1 MRIRVG
7 CVVNDNKGDLSVRR
21 SILKLYSGV
30 GSTPPGL
37 CTLLSSAFP
46 LLRLVCECS
55 LRRLQ
60 CSCPPPCSP
69 APAAAG
75 KQRRCQHTGCEL
87 PERQCL
93 VSSLYP
99 QPSTFPSCQWSVL
112 WVLPCV
118 TRPSCLIPTVRCLQQ
133 LICPESAI
141 YSQDPGQMCTY
152 YYENTKK

>member
-1 MRIRVG
+1 MCGKWQQGGLKCQTKHFKAVQRSGLHSPRAVHTPVF
-7 CVVNDNKGDLSVRR
+7 CLPSPAPCLWVLSEEASVFLPA
-21 SILKLYSGV
+21 S
-30 GSTPPGL
+30 
-37 CTLLSSAFP
+37 LLS
-46 LLRLVCECS
+46 R
-55 LRRLQ
+55 
-60 CSCPPPCSP
+60 

>member
-69 APAAAG
+69 GPPQLLESSADASTQVVNSLRGSALSPVCIPSLAHSPVVSGQFCGFYHVSHAPPA
-75 KQRRCQHTGCEL
+75 
-87 PERQCL
+87 
-93 VSSLYP
+93 
-99 QPSTFPSCQWSVL
+99 
-112 WVLPCV
+112 
-118 TRPSCLIPTVRCLQQ
+118 
-133 LICPESAI
+133 
-141 YSQDPGQMCTY
+141 
-152 YYENTKK
+152 